1 MRRVWWN
8 VSSFA
13 GRSARLRIVDTST
26 TAWGHINF
34 DDVLFSWHGPG
45 LAMQGGLGMSSGS
58 TDLGRGQSGQAG
70 AVYAFRRK
78 TEVVGSEE
86 VCACVCNSFGCSC
99 DGTKWGCVWQE
110 ESKLEASDKRSG
122 DLFGF
127 AVDVDDASGV
137 VVVGAPG
144 RSGTDQFNYNNARS
158 TRERTFTE
166 SGGVYV
172 FTRIPTRRDGLGV
185 MLRQPSWSR
194 ARALAG
200 ARQDLQIGLEQMLLQ
215 DNTGKENRRRL
226 GSDVSVDGYTM
237 IAGAPGETPV
247 GLSDAGR
254 VGRLPW
260 MEGRVTGSSIVL
272 DTEVQHIGFL
282 QGQYNVAENA
292 ASGLFTVTLVR
303 DVLYSTTEVSIRV
316 STTDLTAIGVTAGQ
330 YAKCSALALQDR
342 GKVRCGD
349 YVQTSQELTF
359 LVGETTKLFQITIVD
374 DWCQERHPEYLK
386 MQLAV
391 VGGDSILGEGYSATL
406 RIDDNDSSRPMC
418 TMT

>member
-144 RSGTDQFNYNNARS
+144 RSGTDQVSSRLLAAACAVFNPSFARPFH
-158 TRERTFTE
+158 TYR
-166 SGGVYV
+166 
-172 FTRIPTRRDGLGV
+172 
-185 MLRQPSWSR
+185 PSSPLVSSPSLLSVSLFHSSLITITHE
-194 ARALAG
+194 ARASG
-200 ARQDLQIGLEQMLLQ
+200 PSR
-215 DNTGKENRRRL
+215 
-226 GSDVSVDGYTM
+226 S
-237 IAGAPGETPV
+237 PV
-247 GLSDAGR
+247 ASTS
-254 VGRLPW
+254 LP
-260 MEGRVTGSSIVL
+260 
-272 DTEVQHIGFL
+272 GFL
-282 QGQYNVAENA
+282 PGV
-292 ASGLFTVTLVR
+292 
-303 DVLYSTTEVSIRV
+303 
-316 STTDLTAIGVTAGQ
+316 TDLG
-330 YAKCSALALQDR
+330 
-342 GKVRCGD
+342 
-349 YVQTSQELTF
+349 
-359 LVGETTKLFQITIVD
+359 
-374 DWCQERHPEYLK
+374 
-386 MQLAV
+386 
-391 VGGDSILGEGYSATL
+391 
-406 RIDDNDSSRPMC
+406 
-418 TMT
+418 

>member
-1 MRRVWWN
+1 
-8 VSSFA
+8 
-13 GRSARLRIVDTST
+13 
-26 TAWGHINF
+26 
-34 DDVLFSWHGPG
+34 
-45 LAMQGGLGMSSGS
+45 
-58 TDLGRGQSGQAG
+58 
-70 AVYAFRRK
+70 
-78 TEVVGSEE
+78 
-86 VCACVCNSFGCSC
+86 
-99 DGTKWGCVWQE
+99 
-110 ESKLEASDKRSG
+110 
-122 DLFGF
+122 
-127 AVDVDDASGV
+127 
-137 VVVGAPG
+137 
-144 RSGTDQFNYNNARS
+144 
-158 TRERTFTE
+158 
-166 SGGVYV
+166 
-172 FTRIPTRRDGLGV
+172 
-185 MLRQPSWSR
+185 
-194 ARALAG
+194 
-200 ARQDLQIGLEQMLLQ
+200 
-215 DNTGKENRRRL
+215 
-226 GSDVSVDGYTM
+226 M

-292 ASGLFTVTLVR
+292 ANGLFTVTLVR

-316 STTDLTAIGVTAGQ
+316 STTDLTAIGTSTKRVPLPPESITLLHLSLSLPLSLFFFSASLCLTLLRLSLSLFLSPGVTAGQ